1 MNSKEESGKMCLRSE
16 GCRVAGLG
24 SNFCS
29 LALEAVSFGVLPNS
43 SRGFG
48 QDYEGSTEE
57 KFSSQ
62 VAEDERAQEHLY

>member
-1 MNSKEESGKMCLRSE
+1 MCLRSV

-24 SNFCS
+24 WNFCS

-48 QDYEGSTEE
+48 QESEGSIEE

-62 VAEDERAQEHLY
+62 VAKDKGAQEHLY